1 MSYKNVSLPTKDGRV
16 FKLPPYGVEK
26 TVSVYTIDEGKDAL
40 LFRGVVDKDNPS
52 EKPFYFYFKG
62 EIVSLLLNG
71 DEYVNDNTVKWKLLD
86 INIPG
91 SLDRGEVF
99 EELRKALKVYG
110 VNGWSKEIQEVWK
123 RDGYKDPNGF
133 AIADF

>member
-1 MSYKNVSLPTKDGRV
+1 MAYKNVWLPYGEERV
-16 FKLPPYGVEK
+16 FDLPVWGKETYH
-26 TVSVYTIDEGKDAL
+26 SFTIDEEKDAVL
-40 LFRGVVDKDNPS
+40 LRGTSDKDNPS

-71 DEYVNDNTVKWKLLD
+71 DEFVDKNTVKWKLLS

-99 EELRKALKVYG
+99 EELRKAFAVFGCSGMSEERQKYWRKAG
-110 VNGWSKEIQEVWK
+110 
-123 RDGYKDPNGF
+123 DPYPNGF
-133 AIADF
+133 AVTDF

>member
-1 MSYKNVSLPTKDGRV
+1 MAYRNVELPWGQERTFVVPGWGERKPGN
-16 FKLPPYGVEK
+16 L
-26 TVSVYTIDEGKDAL
+26 TIDEEKDYV
-40 LFRGVVDKDNPS
+40 LFEGVVDKDRPD